1 MNTGLR
7 PVASALAAVM
17 AVLVAGCG
25 GEPKNDHA
33 AGPGHGHSH
42 QPKYGGTLVELGE
55 HQGNLEFVRDASA
68 GRLTAY
74 VLDAH
79 AENFVRVPLAS
90 FTLVATNAGKAETLV
105 FQPVANTATGEKPGD
120 TSQFEAS
127 AGWLKTAPVFDAVL
141 PQITV
146 RGTTFKDVRFNFP
159 KGNE

>member
-1 MNTGLR
+1 MNTGLL
-7 PVASALAAVM
+7 PVASVLAAVM
-17 AVLVAGCG
+17 AILVAGCG
-25 GEPKNDHA
+25 GESKSDHA

-55 HQGNLEFVRDASA
+55 HQGNLEFVRDADA

-79 AENFVRVPLAS
+79 AGNFVRVPLAS
-90 FTLVATNAGKAETLV
+90 FTLATTIAGKAETLV
-105 FQPVANTATGEKPGD
+105 LAPVANAATGEKPGD

-127 AGWLKTAPVFDAVL
+127 AGWLKNSPVFDAVL

>member
-7 PVASALAAVM
+7 PVTSALAAAMV
-17 AVLVAGCG
+17 VLLAGCG
-25 GEPKNDHA
+25 GEPKNNHA
-33 AGPGHGHSH
+33 AAPSH
-42 QPKYGGTLVELGE
+42 QPRYGGTMVELGE

-90 FTLVATNAGKAETLV
+90 FTLATTIAGKAETLV

-159 KGNE
+159 KGKE

>member
-7 PVASALAAVM
+7 PVASALAAVV

-33 AGPGHGHSH
+33 AGHGHSH

-120 TSQFEAS
+120 TSQFEAT

>member
-7 PVASALAAVM
+7 PVTSALAAAM
-17 AVLVAGCG
+17 AVLLAGCG

-33 AGPGHGHSH
+33 AGPSHGHSH
-42 QPKYGGTLVELGE
+42 QPKYGGTMVELGE

-90 FTLVATNAGKAETLV
+90 FTLATTIAGKAETLV
-105 FQPVANTATGEKPGD
+105 FQPVANAATGEKPGD